1 MATESSLEV
10 RGMDCSG
17 CENRVKTAVT
27 RLEGVIKADAD
38 HNAGRVEVRFDHD
51 RVSEDDIKERIRAA
65 GYEVA

>member
-1 MATESSLEV
+1 MATERSLEV
-10 RGMDCSG
+10 WGMDCTG

-38 HNAGRVEVRFDHD
+38 HRAARVDIRFDHD
-51 RVSEDDIKERIRAA
+51 RVSEDEIKERIRAA